1 MSAASAREP
10 LVTVGLPVYNGERFV
25 AKSIETLL
33 AQTFRDFK
41 IVISDNAS
49 TDRTGEICREFAS
62 RDPRIEY
69 HRNQTNIGMAGN
81 YNLTFGLSRSKYF
94 RWATA
99 DDFCAPELLEDH
111 VKVMESDP
119 SIALAYPRAWF
130 VDEDGTP
137 YEAWKDEL
145 HLMGDDPV
153 ERFKVVVKQ
162 IRRVHH
168 HLGLMRADCVRKTG
182 GIAKHV
188 SSDVGFIAE
197 MSLLGKF
204 YQIDKQQFFRRLHR
218 DSSSWATNDEQH
230 QARRYH
236 ASNVNRIPFSR
247 FRFHGYGVGV
257 VRRSS
262 LSRAQRLDLY
272 VFLAGRAASEWRWL
286 GGEVRRELRRVV
298 RPSGTE

>member
-1 MSAASAREP
+1 VAEP
-10 LVTVGLPVYNGERFV
+10 LVAVGLPVYNGERFV

-33 AQTFRDFK
+33 AQTFADFK
-41 IVISDNAS
+41 VIISDNAS
-49 TDRTGEICREFAS
+49 TDRTGEICREWAA

-69 HRNQTNIGMAGN
+69 QRNSTNIGMAGN

-99 DDFCAPELLEDH
+99 DDFCGPELLEDH
-111 VKVMESDP
+111 VKVLEGDS
-119 SIALAYPRAWF
+119 SIALAYPQAWF

-137 YEAWKDEL
+137 YEAWKDGL

-153 ERFKVVVKQ
+153 ERFKVVVKD

-168 HLGLMRADCVRKTG
+168 HLGLMRSEFVRRTG

-188 SSDVGFIAE
+188 SSDVAFVAE
-197 MSLLGKF
+197 MSLLGKL
-204 YQIDKQQFFRRLHR
+204 YQIEKQQFFRRLHR
-218 DSSSWATNDEQH
+218 DSSSWATNDEKH

-236 ASNVNRIPFSR
+236 AANVNRIPFSR
-247 FRFHGYGVGV
+247 FRFHGYLLKV
-257 VRRSS
+257 VQRSS

-272 VFLAGRAASEWRWL
+272 AFLAGRAAHEWRWL
-286 GGEVRRELRRVV
+286 GGEVRRELRRVLRTSESV
-298 RPSGTE
+298 

>member
-1 MSAASAREP
+1 MAEP

-41 IVISDNAS
+41 VLVSDNAS
-49 TDRTGEICREFAS
+49 TDRTGEICREWAA

-69 HRNQTNIGMAGN
+69 HRNATNIGMAGN

-111 VKVMESDP
+111 VKVLEGDP
-119 SIALAYPRAWF
+119 QIALAYSQAWF
-130 VDEDGTP
+130 VDEDGKP
-137 YEAWKDEL
+137 YEVWKDEL

-153 ERFKVVVKQ
+153 ERFKAVVVK

-168 HLGLMRADCVRKTG
+168 HLGLMRAECMRRTG

-218 DSSSWATNDEQH
+218 DSSSWATNDEKH

-236 ASNVNRIPFSR
+236 ASNVSRIPFSR
-247 FRFHGYGVGV
+247 FRYHGYLLKV
-257 VRRSS
+257 VQRSS

-272 VFLAGRAASEWRWL
+272 AFLARRTASEWRWL
-286 GGEVRRELRRVV
+286 GSEVRRELVRVL
-298 RPSGTE
+298 RPSGTP

>member
-1 MSAASAREP
+1 MAEP

-33 AQTFRDFK
+33 AQTFTDFK
-41 IVISDNAS
+41 VIISDNAS
-49 TDRTGEICREFAS
+49 TDRTGEICREFAA
-62 RDPRIEY
+62 RDPRIDY
-69 HRNQTNIGMAGN
+69 QRNSTNIGMAGN
-81 YNLTFGLSRSKYF
+81 YNLTFGLSRSRYF

-111 VKVMESDP
+111 VKVLESDP
-119 SIALAYPRAWF
+119 SIALAYPQAWF

-153 ERFKVVVKQ
+153 ERFKTVVRKLK
-162 IRRVHH
+162 RVHH
-168 HLGLMRADCVRKTG
+168 HLGLMRSDCVRRTG

-204 YQIDKQQFFRRLHR
+204 YQIPKQQFYRRLHR
-218 DSSSWATNDEQH
+218 DSSSWATNDEKH

-236 ASNVNRIPFSR
+236 ASNVSRIPFSR
-247 FRFHGYGVGV
+247 WRFHAYRFGV
-257 VRRSS
+257 VHRSP
-262 LSRAQRLDLY
+262 LSRAQRADLY
-272 VFLAGRAASEWRWL
+272 WFLVRRAASEWRWL
-286 GGEVRRELRRVV
+286 GSDLRREVQRLLG
-298 RPSGTE
+298 PSQTA